1 MHLLV
6 HSNQSLDINLSK
18 EQTTIHGLGTSQQWP
33 VKSSGHEPD
42 SFDFAVPAHFVPGM
56 VIFDLITVVLALNP
70 PVGGLL
76 HLSRSCSTV

>member
-1 MHLLV
+1 
-6 HSNQSLDINLSK
+6 
-18 EQTTIHGLGTSQQWP
+18 
-33 VKSSGHEPD
+33 
-42 SFDFAVPAHFVPGM
+42 M